1 MEDKKANPFIRT
13 TFTCLVFVSSEKREL
28 NLCIPCYTSR
38 VRWWWPAPAATKRDD
53 ATELT
58 KELCCGVVGGRK
70 WESRLLLLGLVGWM
84 GWALKDVDELLW

>member
-1 MEDKKANPFIRT
+1 MYPLLYITRA
-13 TFTCLVFVSSEKREL
+13 VV
-28 NLCIPCYTSR
+28 
-38 VRWWWPAPAATKRDD
+38 VGRDD

-84 GWALKDVDELLW
+84 GWPLKDVDELLW